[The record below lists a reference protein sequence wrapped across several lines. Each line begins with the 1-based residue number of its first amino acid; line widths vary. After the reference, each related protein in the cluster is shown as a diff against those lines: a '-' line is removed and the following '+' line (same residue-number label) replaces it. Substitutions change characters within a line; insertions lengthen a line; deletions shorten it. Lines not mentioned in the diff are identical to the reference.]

1 MKVLFIFEKYQ
12 IVEEKVLSHFHHTMI
27 DTYDCAFENDPNYTY
42 EFISTSKPGSNHE
55 GIQTTEQLVDV
66 LENTEFDICLFT
78 PRYDIHVP
86 IDLAKKLG
94 KKLFI
99 VFWDTPCGVVDNLD
113 ENFKIFMQSEV
124 ELSFVKF
131 FHSPMEYAK
140 YCNILVLDYGVGEEF
155 PNIYGVST
163 PVDDRIFKP
172 SDDEKIYDVSF
183 LGSTVLFERMFYKDL
198 LKKSDLKVHF
208 FGGSEDKDRRLTIAD
223 YAKRIQQ
230 SKISLNFNSNNI
242 TAHRKG
248 RAYEIAACG
257 GFMLATF
264 PEIYQTKNGYHFI
277 EGEHFKSINPN
288 DAIDKIKYYLKYE
301 HLAKRY
307 ARKMHQHYLENFT
320 AKIWWEN
327 IFKMVNDK

>member
-1 MKVLFIFEKYQ
+1 MKVLFIFEHYQ
-12 IVEEKVLSHFHHTMI
+12 IPEEKVISHFHHTMI
-27 DTYDCAFENDPNYTY
+27 DTYQCAYENDPNFTY
-42 EFISTSKPGSNHE
+42 EFISTSQPGSPYD
-55 GIQTTEQLVDV
+55 GIQTTEQLVHV

-99 VFWDTPCGVVDNLD
+99 VFWDTPCGIVNDLD
-113 ENFKIFMQSEV
+113 ENFKIFMQSKV

-131 FHSPMEYAK
+131 AYSPMEYAQ
-140 YCNILVLDYGVGEEF
+140 YCNILVLDYGIGEEF

-172 SDDEKIYDVSF
+172 SDEEKLYDVSF
-183 LGSTVLFERMFYKDL
+183 LGSTVLYERVFYKEL
-198 LKKSDLKVHF
+198 LAKSDIKVHF
-208 FGGSEDKDRRLTIAD
+208 FGGSEDKQRRITIDD
-223 YAKRIQQ
+223 YAKKIQQ

-248 RAYEIAACG
+248 RAYEIAACKE
-257 GFMLATF
+257 FMLATF
-264 PEIYQTKNGYHFI
+264 PEIYQTKSGYHFI

-288 DAIDKIKYYLKYE
+288 NVVEKIKYYLS
-301 HLAKRY
+301 HDFLIKRY
-307 ARKMHQHYLENFT
+307 AKKMHQHYLENFT
-320 AKIWWEN
+320 AKIWWDN